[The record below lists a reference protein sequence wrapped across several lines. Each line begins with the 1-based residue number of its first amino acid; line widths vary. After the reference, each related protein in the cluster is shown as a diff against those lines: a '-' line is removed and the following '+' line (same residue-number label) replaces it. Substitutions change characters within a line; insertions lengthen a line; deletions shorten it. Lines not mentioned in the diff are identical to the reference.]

1 MRAKQNARAHLPESS
16 TQNRVQSNTEVE
28 QFDVE
33 EEVTMEK
40 DGGRRKIRNQ
50 CSDEVSSQL

>member
-1 MRAKQNARAHLPESS
+1 MRAKHNARAHLPES

-40 DGGRRKIRNQ
+40 DGGRRKIRNR

>member
-1 MRAKQNARAHLPESS
+1 MPRARLPES

-40 DGGRRKIRNQ
+40 DGGRRKIRKPM
-50 CSDEVSSQL
+50 L

>member
-1 MRAKQNARAHLPESS
+1 MRAKHNARAHLPES

-28 QFDVE
+28 KFDVE

-40 DGGRRKIRNQ
+40 GGGRRKIRNQ